1 MTAGRVPRDKSAKV
15 MTRPNL
21 SLQNRSVSVMS
32 KVKAVQRCVGIS
44 DYEKLRLR
52 SIENNR
58 AMMIKLG
65 LLSPEVNERKVKKKK
80 EKSLVNPELLRRS
93 IRLSSKHDN

>member
-1 MTAGRVPRDKSAKV
+1 MSVKRSITAGRVPRDKSAKV
-15 MTRPNL
+15 ITRPNSL
-21 SLQNRSVSVMS
+21 LQNRSVSFMS

-58 AMMIKLG
+58 AMMIELG
-65 LLSPEVNERKVKKKK
+65 LLSPEVNERKVKKRKK
-80 EKSLVNPELLRRS
+80 SR
-93 IRLSSKHDN
+93 